1 MANNFIS
8 EFDIEQSLLQRLQ
21 HLNGFDVLD
30 CNTAKP
36 DDLNDGSNR
45 SDKRD
50 VILVDRLREAC
61 IALNPAI
68 PPEVIDHKKVVF
80 TLIQKFRY
88 DKGKQYPRL
97 FDPQAEKREVVV
109 IVDEAHRTQYKFL
122 AENMRA
128 GLKGAHFLAFTGTP
142 LLGKERKTSAW
153 FGGYV
158 SEYNFQQ
165 AMDDGATVPL
175 FYEKRVPEVLI
186 QNESPYNLFI
196 GRTDKLE
203 KQKREKETL
212 NHFSDIHFDFPLN
225 DTTRPLLEH
234 FTKYGYSYLSYLDG
248 KVEFA
253 SITSQFKNAND
264 YKKIQEHLIHLN
276 SLAALSYISELRNE
290 RLIDCKVFNGF
301 EALPLTIGLSSLIP

>member
-1 MANNFIS
+1 MGFNSFPITGSSSKTHPSILYSIEFEEELKAKEIFDRACDIVKNLTALVES
-8 EFDIEQSLLQRLQ
+8 ERLAYS
-21 HLNGFDVLD
+21 G
-30 CNTAKP
+30 
-36 DDLNDGSNR
+36 
-45 SDKRD
+45 
-50 VILVDRLREAC
+50 
-61 IALNPAI
+61 
-68 PPEVIDHKKVVF
+68 VV
-80 TLIQKFRY
+80 
-88 DKGKQYPRL
+88 KG
-97 FDPQAEKREVVV
+97 
-109 IVDEAHRTQYKFL
+109 FL
-122 AENMRA
+122 A
-128 GLKGAHFLAFTGTP
+128 
-142 LLGKERKTSAW
+142 KT
-153 FGGYV
+153 
-158 SEYNFQQ
+158 
-165 AMDDGATVPL
+165 
-175 FYEKRVPEVLI
+175 
-186 QNESPYNLFI
+186 I

-212 NHFSDIHFDFPLN
+212 NHFGDIHLDFPLN